1 MFDLYDKPI
10 PVPAVPTEST
20 PNTDPNQANTA
31 ELENKRDSLPDVGAP
46 VSSPTL
52 PDSTAQSP
60 EANATPTES
69 TAQDTSQLAQ
79 SDEPDKP
86 SAPPAPDNASLPPA
100 VSPQPTNETSQS
112 K

>member
-10 PVPAVPTEST
+10 PVPAVHTEST
-20 PNTDPNQANTA
+20 PNTEPNQANTA

-60 EANATPTES
+60 DVYSTPTDS
-69 TAQDTSQLAQ
+69 TAQDASQLAQ